1 MSICNDISWHVELS
15 IRQGALAEFSALSAE
30 MVDGTRSGAGVLI
43 YERFISAD
51 GQTVHVLERYVDSA
65 AAVAHLRVFID
76 RFGARFSRLVAR
88 NRFEVFGEPSAE
100 LKEILDRFGATYSA
114 RLTGFAVTAS

>member
-1 MSICNDISWHVELS
+1 MPIRNDISWHVELS
-15 IRQGALAEFSALSAE
+15 LRQGALAEFLALSVE
-30 MVDGTRSGAGVLI
+30 MVEATRSEAGVLI
-43 YERFISAD
+43 YERFISGD
-51 GQTVHVLERYVDSA
+51 EHTVHVLERYVDST

-76 RFGARFSRLVAR
+76 RFGARFSSLVAR

-100 LKEILDRFGATYSA
+100 LKVILDGFGATYSA